1 MYIDSYCLLWDVIDT
16 KFLVFPSFYGLV
28 WLTHRPAGTHG
39 DWKSMCVCINNA
51 YHLQLSHIFNDAIIH
66 LLYTVVE
73 WIICSVNN
81 RDNYGRRTMKWSL
94 SINFNKQ
101 TQIYTFTNLHIDRLA
116 FCQRYIVQ
124 VYRYRSKKCLGVCVW
139 GGGGQILTTLTPPQ
153 PTNIKWDMWTHVRLL
168 ILISVQQKREGVVLF
183 CKPWKIV
190 EWTPRPLLYTCLYAA
205 CSFLYDVLFI
215 CTTFVYWEL

>member
-1 MYIDSYCLLWDVIDT
+1 MWMLHGHDYLPCSLSLLSCVLHSDWSQTSVYAIAYRGGINRALALLRLVYIDSYCLLWDVIDT

-28 WLTHRPAGTHG
+28 WLTHRPAGTVG

-94 SINFNKQ
+94 SINFNK
-101 TQIYTFTNLHIDRLA
+101 
-116 FCQRYIVQ
+116 
-124 VYRYRSKKCLGVCVW
+124 
-139 GGGGQILTTLTPPQ
+139 
-153 PTNIKWDMWTHVRLL
+153 
-168 ILISVQQKREGVVLF
+168 
-183 CKPWKIV
+183 
-190 EWTPRPLLYTCLYAA
+190 
-205 CSFLYDVLFI
+205 
-215 CTTFVYWEL
+215 